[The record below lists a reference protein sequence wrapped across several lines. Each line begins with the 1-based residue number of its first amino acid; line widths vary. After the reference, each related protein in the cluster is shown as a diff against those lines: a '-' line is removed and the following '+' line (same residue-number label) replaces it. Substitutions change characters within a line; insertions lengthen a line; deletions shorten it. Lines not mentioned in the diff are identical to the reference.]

1 MLSLQIKSPQYNYLL
16 KSYREY
22 LQILGYANPTVQSWP
37 VHVREFL
44 HYIETKGI
52 TNILSIETSHI
63 NNFIH
68 HIKQRTNRRNKGT
81 ALSSSSINKIIN
93 AVNVF
98 IKFLNSTGKYIVEST
113 AQRAEESISERIILS
128 VAEVKE
134 LYEATFLPHREN
146 SIAIGQRDR
155 AIIAIFYGCGLRR
168 SEGKQLNITD
178 IDLHK
183 RLLFVRKGKG
193 NKQRYVPI
201 ASKHL
206 QDIKDYLQEGR
217 EWFLYSHTANAQ
229 WNSDRHGK
237 SLVKKQAADGEA
249 FFISQF
255 GNRMNEFY
263 QRLEQMKQR
272 AELSK
277 NITLHGLRHSIAT
290 HLLQSG
296 MDIEEIAKFLGHAS
310 LASTQIYTHIINE
323 KQETNDSTVQRIFT
337 AKKV

>member
-1 MLSLQIKSPQYNYLL
+1 MLSLEIKSTHYNYLL
-16 KSYREY
+16 KSYKEY
-22 LQILGYANPTVQSWP
+22 LQTLGYATGTAESWP

-44 HYIETKGI
+44 HYIETNGVQS
-52 TNILSIETSHI
+52 ILSIETSHI
-63 NNFIH
+63 TNFIA
-68 HIKQRTNRRNKGT
+68 HIKQRKNKTKDG

-98 IKFLNSTGKYIVEST
+98 IKFLNSTGKFIVEST
-113 AQRAEESISERIILS
+113 AQRAEDSFSERIILS
-128 VAEVKE
+128 IEEIKQ

-178 IDLHK
+178 IDLQK

-201 ASKHL
+201 AAKHL
-206 QDIKDYLQEGR
+206 TDIKDYLREGR
-217 EWFLYSHTANAQ
+217 QWFLYDHADNYHHAAN
-229 WNSDRHGK
+229 GK
-237 SLVKKQAADGEA
+237 PYEKKEAADDTA

-263 QRLEQMKQR
+263 ARLEQMKQR
-272 AELSK
+272 AEINK
-277 NITLHGLRHSIAT
+277 NVTLHGLRHSIAT

-296 MDIEEIAKFLGHAS
+296 MDIEEIAKFLGHSS
-310 LASTQIYTHIINE
+310 LASTQLYTHIINA
-323 KQETNDSTVQRIFT
+323 S
-337 AKKV
+337 

>member
-1 MLSLQIKSPQYNYLL
+1 MISLKIKSTHYNYLL
-16 KSYREY
+16 QSYKEY
-22 LQILGYANPTVQSWP
+22 LQVLGYAEPTVQSWP
-37 VHVREFL
+37 IHVREFL
-44 HYIETKGI
+44 HYLENKNIQSITAIE
-52 TNILSIETSHI
+52 SSHI
-63 NNFIH
+63 NNFIQY
-68 HIKQRTNRRNKGT
+68 IKQRTNKRTTGT

-98 IKFLNSTGKYIVEST
+98 IKFLNSTGKFIAEST
-113 AQRAEESISERIILS
+113 AQRAEESISERIILTI
-128 VAEVKE
+128 AEVKQ

-168 SEGKQLNITD
+168 AEGKQLNITD

-201 ASKHL
+201 AARHL
-206 QDIKDYLQEGR
+206 TDIKDYLQEGR
-217 EWFLYSHTANAQ
+217 EWFLYNHTSNAMYHSRRHGETLIKKETANDA
-229 WNSDRHGK
+229 
-237 SLVKKQAADGEA
+237 A

-272 AELSK
+272 AEINK
-277 NITLHGLRHSIAT
+277 NVTLHGLRHSIAT

-296 MDIEEIAKFLGHAS
+296 MDIEEIAKFLGHSS

-323 KQETNDSTVQRIFT
+323 HDRAI
-337 AKKV
+337 

>member
-1 MLSLQIKSPQYNYLL
+1 MISLPIKSTHYNYLL
-16 KSYREY
+16 QSYKEY
-22 LQILGYANPTVQSWP
+22 LQVLGYATVTVQSWP
-37 VHVREFL
+37 IHVREFL

-52 TNILSIETSHI
+52 QSILSIESRHI
-63 NNFIH
+63 SEFIH
-68 HIKQRTNRRNKGT
+68 YIKQRTNRRNKGT

-93 AVNVF
+93 AVNMF

-113 AQRAEESISERIILS
+113 AQRAEDNIGERIILS
-128 VAEVKE
+128 VTEIKQ

-178 IDLHK
+178 IDLNK

-201 ASKHL
+201 AAKHL

-217 EWFLYSHTANAQ
+217 EWFLLNNDSNDMWQ
-229 WNSDRHGK
+229 NKRHGK
-237 SLVKKQAADGEA
+237 PLKKKDNADDTA
-249 FFISQF
+249 FFVSIF
-255 GNRMNEFY
+255 GNRMKEFY
-263 QRLEQMKQR
+263 KRLQQMKLR
-272 AELSK
+272 AEITK
-277 NITLHGLRHSIAT
+277 QVTLHGLRHSIAT

-323 KQETNDSTVQRIFT
+323 HEKGC
-337 AKKV
+337 

>member
-1 MLSLQIKSPQYNYLL
+1 MLSLEIKTAQYNYLL
-16 KSYREY
+16 QSYKEY

-37 VHVREFL
+37 VHVRELL
-44 HYIETKGI
+44 HWLETKSINQI
-52 TNILSIETSHI
+52 TAVESKHI
-63 NNFIH
+63 NDFISY
-68 HIKQRTNRRNKGT
+68 IKRRKNKTKDG

-98 IKFLNSTGKYIVEST
+98 AKFLNSTGKYFLELST
-113 AQRAEESISERIILS
+113 HRAEDNIGERIILS
-128 VAEVKE
+128 IAEVKQ
-134 LYEATFLPHREN
+134 LYEATFLPHRHN
-146 SIAIGQRDR
+146 SIAIGQKDR

-178 IDLHK
+178 IDLQK

-201 ASKHL
+201 AAKHL

-217 EWFLYSHTANAQ
+217 EWFLYSHTTNAE
-229 WNSDRHGK
+229 WHSRRHGS
-237 SLVKKQAADGEA
+237 SLVKKQSADDAA
-249 FFISQF
+249 FFVSVF

-263 QRLEQMKQR
+263 QRLQQMKQR
-272 AELSK
+272 AEINK
-277 NITLHGLRHSIAT
+277 NVTLHGLRHSIAT

-296 MDIEEIAKFLGHAS
+296 MDIEEIAKFLGHSS

-323 KQETNDSTVQRIFT
+323 HDGAI
-337 AKKV
+337 

>member
-1 MLSLQIKSPQYNYLL
+1 MVSLPIKSTQYNYLL
-16 KSYREY
+16 QSYKEY
-22 LQILGYANPTVQSWP
+22 LQILGYATPTVQSWP

-44 HYIETKGI
+44 HYIEAKGI
-52 TNILSIETSHI
+52 QSILSIESRHI
-63 NNFIH
+63 SDFITY
-68 HIKQRTNRRNKGT
+68 IKRRANKRKVKAGT
-81 ALSSSSINKIIN
+81 VSAAVYGGGLSSSSINKIIN

-113 AQRAEESISERIILS
+113 AQRAEDNIGERIILS
-128 VAEVKE
+128 VAEVKQ
-134 LYEATFLPHREN
+134 LYEATFLPQRQN
-146 SIAIGQRDR
+146 PVAIGQRDR

-168 SEGKQLNITD
+168 MEGKQLNITD
-178 IDLHK
+178 IDLQN
-183 RLLFVRKGKG
+183 RVLFVRKGKG

-201 ASKHL
+201 AAKHL

-217 EWFLYSHTANAQ
+217 EWFLYHHNTNEMWQSH
-229 WNSDRHGK
+229 RHGIP
-237 SLVKKQAADGEA
+237 LIKKEDADDTA

-263 QRLEQMKQR
+263 QRLEQMRLR
-272 AELSK
+272 AEIEK
-277 NITLHGLRHSIAT
+277 PVTLHGLRHSIAT

-323 KQETNDSTVQRIFT
+323 HDGAI
-337 AKKV
+337 

>member
-1 MLSLQIKSPQYNYLL
+1 MLSLEIKTTQYNYLL
-16 KSYREY
+16 QSYKEY

-44 HYIETKGI
+44 HYIESKGI
-52 TNILSIETSHI
+52 ISILNINSGHI
-63 NNFIH
+63 TDFIH
-68 HIKQRTNRRNKGT
+68 YIKQRANKRNKGT

-98 IKFLNSTGKYIVEST
+98 IKFLNSTGKYIVET
-113 AQRAEESISERIILS
+113 TVHRAEENIGERITLT
-128 VAEVKE
+128 VAEIKQ

-201 ASKHL
+201 AAKHL
-206 QDIKDYLQEGR
+206 TDIKDYLQEGR
-217 EWFLYSHTANAQ
+217 EWFLLNNDS
-229 WNSDRHGK
+229 SDMWQNKRHGK
-237 SLVKKQAADGEA
+237 PLKKKDNADNTA
-249 FFISQF
+249 FFVSIF

-263 QRLEQMKQR
+263 QRLEQMKLR
-272 AELSK
+272 AEITK
-277 NITLHGLRHSIAT
+277 PVTLHGLRHSIAT

-323 KQETNDSTVQRIFT
+323 QDG
-337 AKKV
+337 

>member
-1 MLSLQIKSPQYNYLL
+1 MLSLEIKSTHYNYLL
-16 KSYREY
+16 KSYEEY
-22 LQILGYANPTVQSWP
+22 LQVLGYAAPTIQSWP

-52 TNILSIETSHI
+52 QSILSIESSHI
-63 NNFIH
+63 SEFIH

-81 ALSSSSINKIIN
+81 ALSSSSINKIIG

-98 IKFLNSTGKYIVEST
+98 IKFLSSTGKFIIEST
-113 AQRAEESISERIILS
+113 AQRAEENISERIILT
-128 VAEVKE
+128 VTQIKQ

-168 SEGKQLNITD
+168 SEGKQLNIID
-178 IDLHK
+178 IDLQK

-201 ASKHL
+201 AAKHL
-206 QDIKDYLQEGR
+206 QDIKDYLREGR
-217 EWFLYSHTANAQ
+217 EWFLLNNDSNDMWQ
-229 WNSDRHGK
+229 SKRHGK
-237 SLVKKQAADGEA
+237 PLKKKENADGVA
-249 FFISQF
+249 FFVSIF

-272 AELSK
+272 AEINK
-277 NITLHGLRHSIAT
+277 NVTLHGLRHSIAT
-290 HLLQSG
+290 HLLKSG
-296 MDIEEIAKFLGHAS
+296 MDIEEIAKFLGHSS
-310 LASTQIYTHIINE
+310 LASTQLYTHIINE
-323 KQETNDSTVQRIFT
+323 HDREI
-337 AKKV
+337 

>member
-1 MLSLQIKSPQYNYLL
+1 MLSLEIKSTHYNYLV

-22 LQILGYANPTVQSWP
+22 LQVLGYATVTVQSWP
-37 VHVREFL
+37 IHVREFL
-44 HYIETKGI
+44 HYIETKNIQSI
-52 TNILSIETSHI
+52 TAIESSHI
-63 NNFIH
+63 NDFINYV
-68 HIKQRTNRRNKGT
+68 KQRTNKRNKGT

-98 IKFLNSTGKYIVEST
+98 IKFLNSTGKFIVEST
-113 AQRAEESISERIILS
+113 AERAEDSISERIILT
-128 VAEVKE
+128 VAEIKQ

-146 SIAIGQRDR
+146 GVAIGQRDR

-201 ASKHL
+201 AAKHL
-206 QDIKDYLQEGR
+206 QDIKDYLREGR
-217 EWFLYSHTANAQ
+217 EWFLHSHTANAE
-229 WNSDRHGK
+229 WHSRRHGS
-237 SLVKKQAADGEA
+237 SLVKKKNADDAA
-249 FFISQF
+249 FFISVF

-263 QRLEQMKQR
+263 QRLEQMRLR
-272 AELSK
+272 AEISK
-277 NITLHGLRHSIAT
+277 NVTLHGLRHSIAT

-296 MDIEEIAKFLGHAS
+296 MDIEEIAKFLGHSS
-310 LASTQIYTHIINE
+310 LASTQIYTHIINQHDRE
-323 KQETNDSTVQRIFT
+323 L
-337 AKKV
+337 

>member
-1 MLSLQIKSPQYNYLL
+1 MLSLEIKSQQHNYLL
-16 KSYREY
+16 KSYKEY

-37 VHVREFL
+37 IHVREFL
-44 HYIETKGI
+44 HYIEAKGI
-52 TNILSIETSHI
+52 QSILSIESRHI
-63 NNFIH
+63 SDFITY
-68 HIKQRTNRRNKGT
+68 IKRRSNKRNKGT

-98 IKFLNSTGKYIVEST
+98 IKFLNSTGKYIVET
-113 AQRAEESISERIILS
+113 TVHRAEENIGERIILS
-128 VAEVKE
+128 VAEVKQ

-178 IDLHK
+178 IDLQN
-183 RLLFVRKGKG
+183 RLLFVKKGKG
-193 NKQRYVPI
+193 NRQRYVPI
-201 ASKHL
+201 AAKHL

-217 EWFLYSHTANAQ
+217 EWFLYHHAETYSHVVK
-229 WNSDRHGK
+229 GK
-237 SLVKKQAADGEA
+237 PYEKKEAADDTA
-249 FFISQF
+249 FFISQN

-263 QRLEQMKQR
+263 QRLQQMKLR
-272 AELSK
+272 AEISK
-277 NITLHGLRHSIAT
+277 AVTLHGLRHSIAT

-323 KQETNDSTVQRIFT
+323 HDGAI
-337 AKKV
+337 